1 MHPPVSLTHLAA
13 ESIEQDRHR
22 GEGRRHDQHRALLDA
37 PLGRQSRLDPLRA
50 AVRNALAPE
59 DHALTDYP
67 CRLPDGRIG
76 RVAVVFDQGEWTIVC
91 RVR

>member
-1 MHPPVSLTHLAA
+1 MHPPVSLSHLAA

-22 GEGRRHDQHRALLDA
+22 GEGRRHDQRRALLEA
-37 PLGRQSRLDPLRA
+37 PVVRLSRPNRLRA
-50 AVRNALAPE
+50 AVKNALAPD

-76 RVAVVFDQGEWTIVC
+76 RVAVVLDQGEWTLVC
-91 RVR
+91 RVC

>member
-22 GEGRRHDQHRALLDA
+22 GEGRRHDQHRALLEA
-37 PLGRQSRLDPLRA
+37 PVVRLSRSNRVRA
-50 AVRNALAPE
+50 AVRNALAP
-59 DHALTDYP
+59 DDRALTDYP

-76 RVAVVFDQGEWTIVC
+76 RVAVVLDQGEWTLVC
-91 RVR
+91 QVC

>member
-13 ESIEQDRHR
+13 ESPEQDRHR
-22 GEGRRHDQHRALLDA
+22 AEDRRHDQHRALLEA
-37 PLGRQSRLDPLRA
+37 PLGRPSRLDRLRA
-50 AVRNALAPE
+50 AVRNALAPD

-76 RVAVVFDQGEWTIVC
+76 RVAVVLDQGEWTLVC
-91 RVR
+91 RVC